1 MPKYPKVKIQS
12 DDIYRAILRNL
23 CESCSEG
30 GCASCIV
37 NDQRS
42 GADWL
47 RSMGIHINVVLWGSV
62 VPKGIS
68 KFIVNRRFR
77 RNTTYITHPGVVLWA
92 SAATAASLIL
102 LLKFVI
108 LVPVL

>member
-12 DDIYRAILRNL
+12 DDVYNAILRNL
-23 CESCSEG
+23 CDSCSER
-30 GCASCIV
+30 GCRDCIV
-37 NDQRS
+37 NDPRS

-68 KFIVNRRFR
+68 KFFVDRKFR

-92 SAATAASLIL
+92 AAASAVSLIL
-102 LLKFVI
+102 LLEFVI
-108 LVPVL
+108 LVP